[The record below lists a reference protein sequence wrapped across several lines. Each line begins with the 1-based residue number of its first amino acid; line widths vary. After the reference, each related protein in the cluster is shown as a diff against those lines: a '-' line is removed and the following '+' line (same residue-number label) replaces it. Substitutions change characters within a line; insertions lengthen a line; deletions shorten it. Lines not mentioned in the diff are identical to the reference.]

1 MGQKI
6 NPLGFRLGTTQ
17 DHHSLWFAQPKNYSE
32 GLEEDQKIRDSI
44 KNYVQKN
51 RQKNVQKNRQKNV
64 QKNRRIDSDLSGIA
78 RIEIQKTIDL
88 IKIRIYLAFPI
99 VLKESPMA
107 ALQMNLKK
115 EFHCVNRK
123 LNITT
128 TRIAKPY
135 GNPIILA
142 QYIAVQLKHRV
153 PFRKAMKR
161 AIEKTKKAKIK
172 SDKEKT
178 KMDEMD

>member
-17 DHHSLWFAQPKNYSE
+17 DHHSLWFAQPKNDSE

-44 KNYVQKN
+44 KNY
-51 RQKNVQKNRQKNV
+51 VQKNRQKNV

-88 IKIRIYLAFPI
+88 IKVRIYLAFPI

-107 ALQMNLKK
+107 ALQMNLQK

-123 LNITT
+123 IAT

>member
-1 MGQKI
+1 
-6 NPLGFRLGTTQ
+6 
-17 DHHSLWFAQPKNYSE
+17 
-32 GLEEDQKIRDSI
+32 
-44 KNYVQKN
+44 
-51 RQKNVQKNRQKNV
+51 
-64 QKNRRIDSDLSGIA
+64 
-78 RIEIQKTIDL
+78 
-88 IKIRIYLAFPI
+88 
-99 VLKESPMA
+99 MA

-115 EFHCVNRK
+115 ELHCVNRK

-153 PFRKAMKR
+153 PFLKAMKR

>member
-44 KNYVQKN
+44 INYVQKN
-51 RQKNVQKNRQKNV
+51 R
-64 QKNRRIDSDLSGIA
+64 RINSDLSGIA

-88 IKIRIYLAFPI
+88 IKVRIYLAFPI

-142 QYIAVQLKHRV
+142 QYISVQLKHRV
-153 PFRKAMKR
+153 RFRKAMKR

>member
-1 MGQKI
+1 MGQKR

-44 KNYVQKN
+44 KNYVQNYEKN
-51 RQKNVQKNRQKNV
+51 NSI
-64 QKNRRIDSDLSGIA
+64 IDSDLSGIA
-78 RIEIQKTIDL
+78 RIEIQKTIDR
-88 IKIRIYLAFPI
+88 IKVRIYLAFPI

-107 ALQMNLKK
+107 ALQMNLQK

-123 LNITT
+123 LNIAT

-135 GNPIILA
+135 GNPIIVA
-142 QYIAVQLKHRV
+142 QYSIIVVQLKHRV

>member
-1 MGQKI
+1 MGQKR

-17 DHHSLWFAQPKNYSE
+17 DQHSLWFAQPKNDSE

-51 RQKNVQKNRQKNV
+51 IQKNV
-64 QKNRRIDSDLSGIA
+64 QKNRRIASGLSGIA
-78 RIEIQKTIDL
+78 RIEIQKRIDL
-88 IKIRIYLAFPI
+88 IQVRIYLAFPKL
-99 VLKESPMA
+99 LKESPMA
-107 ALQMNLKK
+107 ALQMNLQK

-123 LNITT
+123 LNIAT

-142 QYIAVQLKHRV
+142 QYIAGQLKHRV

-161 AIEKTKKAKIK
+161 AIEKTKKAKTK
-172 SDKEKT
+172 SHKEKT

>member
-1 MGQKI
+1 MGQKR

-44 KNYVQKN
+44 KNYVQN
-51 RQKNVQKNRQKNV
+51 YV

-78 RIEIQKTIDL
+78 RIEIQKTIDR
-88 IKIRIYLAFPI
+88 IKVRIYLAFPI

-107 ALQMNLKK
+107 ALQMNLQK

-123 LNITT
+123 LNIAT

-135 GNPIILA
+135 GNPIIVA
-142 QYIAVQLKHRV
+142 QYSIIVVQLKHRV

>member
-44 KNYVQKN
+44 QNY
-51 RQKNVQKNRQKNV
+51 VQKNRQKNV

-88 IKIRIYLAFPI
+88 IKVRIYLAFPI